1 MLDIIFKTAFQ
12 AAHSAIFEVGAVMAV
27 LMLVFGILD
36 YKLGDRL
43 RSVIVERKLDR
54 PSLMLALA
62 LIPVDGTLLFQYTAY
77 RRRAIR
83 PGSLLSGMIGIGEE
97 STYLVL
103 TYQPLSWLLIAIIKA
118 VTILIAGNGLN
129 RLDQR
134 VAFSDRW
141 HKQDDSAAF
150 DKDAIEADE
159 NFHELP
165 DKFRHKL
172 HHFRYHLMGRFFW
185 IMFSSALAIQI
196 LLRLLSGIFDVPVES
211 YEAMGIPLISWLA
224 MIGIMIVLLYRLV
237 TRLTTREFGKIF
249 EHEFED
255 TGDAIGDLAEICAGV
270 ILMIFLIS
278 FVVGLVV
285 EGVGIERIASIFS
298 GRGVLTV
305 VLAVLIGLIPGTG
318 PSLAF
323 TALYF
328 SLAGTP
334 GALPFASLL
343 ACSMALIGDSKFVG
357 SKQIKHSQQRLHGI
371 SAIIALIV
379 GLLALAAEPF
389 AATLIARL
397 FS

>member
-1 MLDIIFKTAFQ
+1 
-12 AAHSAIFEVGAVMAV
+12 
-27 LMLVFGILD
+27 
-36 YKLGDRL
+36 
-43 RSVIVERKLDR
+43 
-54 PSLMLALA
+54 
-62 LIPVDGTLLFQYTAY
+62 
-77 RRRAIR
+77 
-83 PGSLLSGMIGIGEE
+83 
-97 STYLVL
+97 
-103 TYQPLSWLLIAIIKA
+103 
-118 VTILIAGNGLN
+118 
-129 RLDQR
+129 
-134 VAFSDRW
+134 
-141 HKQDDSAAF
+141 
-150 DKDAIEADE
+150 
-159 NFHELP
+159 
-165 DKFRHKL
+165 
-172 HHFRYHLMGRFFW
+172 
-185 IMFSSALAIQI
+185 
-196 LLRLLSGIFDVPVES
+196 
-211 YEAMGIPLISWLA
+211 
-224 MIGIMIVLLYRLV
+224 
-237 TRLTTREFGKIF
+237 
-249 EHEFED
+249 
-255 TGDAIGDLAEICAGV
+255 
-270 ILMIFLIS
+270 MIFLIS